1 MALLK
6 QERLNKAFEFYN
18 GIFKRGSLF
27 DDDGANIREVKNVVH
42 LTDNVVEGADN
53 VVL

>member
-6 QERLNKAFEFYN
+6 QERLKKTFEFYN
-18 GIFKRGSLF
+18 GVFKRGSLF
-27 DDDGANIREVKNVVH
+27 DDDGGNINVVKNVIH
-42 LTDNVVEGADN
+42 NADNVVEGADN

>member
-6 QERLNKAFEFYN
+6 QERLNKALKFYT

-27 DDDGANIREVKNVVH
+27 DDDGANIREDQNVIH